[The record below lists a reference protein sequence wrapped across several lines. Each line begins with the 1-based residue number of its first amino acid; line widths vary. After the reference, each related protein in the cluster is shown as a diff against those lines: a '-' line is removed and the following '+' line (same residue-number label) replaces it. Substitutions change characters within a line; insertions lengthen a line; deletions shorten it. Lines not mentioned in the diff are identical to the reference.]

1 MDVAS
6 CREFEQAA
14 GRAQHRPDDDSAWA
28 RQTVTMLTNEQ
39 IESWTRDGFL
49 VLERLVSDEAC
60 DALLRRA
67 DELVEAFEPETH
79 SSVFSTDEQTRTS
92 DEVFLASGGRVDCFF
107 EDEAF
112 DAEGNLI
119 VDKRAALNKIGHAQ
133 HDLDPV
139 FDAFS
144 RAEPLPALVA
154 DLGLGDPKLLQSML
168 IFKHPRI
175 GGEVTSHQDATFLW
189 TEPNTVVG
197 LWFALADATLENGC
211 LWAQPGGHRSPVRS
225 RFRRADVADP
235 GAGTVFDELDTT
247 PLPALDDASMVPL
260 EVPKG
265 SCVVLHGAL
274 PHGSL
279 PNRSDIPRPAYS
291 VHLIDGDADYPAD
304 NWLQRPELPLR
315 GF

>member
-1 MDVAS
+1 
-6 CREFEQAA
+6 
-14 GRAQHRPDDDSAWA
+14 
-28 RQTVTMLTNEQ
+28 MLTADQ
-39 IESWTRDGFL
+39 IDSFRRDGFL
-49 VLERLVSDEAC
+49 VLERLVSDAAC
-60 DALLRRA
+60 DELLARA
-67 DELVEAFEPETH
+67 NELVDAFEPDAH
-79 SSVFSTDEQTRTS
+79 RSVFTTDEQTRTS
-92 DEVFLASGGRVDCFF
+92 DEVFLASGDRVDCFF

-112 DAEGNLI
+112 DPEGHLI

-139 FDAFS
+139 FSAFS
-144 RAEPLPALVA
+144 RAEPLPQLVA
-154 DLGLGDPKLLQSML
+154 DLGMDDPKLLQSML

-189 TEPNTVVG
+189 TEPNTVIG

-211 LWAQPGGHRSPVRS
+211 LWAQPGGHEGPVRE
-225 RFRRADVADP
+225 RFRRADVTDP
-235 GAGTVFDELDTT
+235 SAGTVFDQLDDT
-247 PLPALDDASMVPL
+247 PLPELGDGSMVPL

-291 VHLIDGDADYPAD
+291 VHLIDGTAAYPED
-304 NWLQRPELPLR
+304 NWLQRPEMPLR

>member
-1 MDVAS
+1 
-6 CREFEQAA
+6 
-14 GRAQHRPDDDSAWA
+14 
-28 RQTVTMLTNEQ
+28 MLSTEQ
-39 IESWTRDGFL
+39 IESFERDGFL
-49 VLERLVSDEAC
+49 VLERLVPDAAC
-60 DALLRRA
+60 DELLARA
-67 DELVEAFEPETH
+67 DELVDAFEPDAH
-79 SSVFSTDEQTRTS
+79 RSVFTTDEQTRTS
-92 DEVFLASGGRVDCFF
+92 DEVFLASGDRVDCFF

-112 DAEGNLI
+112 DDDGRLV

-139 FDAFS
+139 FSAFS
-144 RAEPLPALVA
+144 RAEPLPELVA
-154 DLGLGDPKLLQSML
+154 DLGVEDPKLLQSML

-189 TEPNTVVG
+189 TEPNTVIG

-211 LWAQPGGHRSPVRS
+211 LWAQPGGHTGPVRE

-235 GAGTVFDELDTT
+235 SAGTVFDQLDDT
-247 PLPALDDASMVPL
+247 PLPELDDASMVPL

-291 VHLIDGDADYPAD
+291 VHLIDGTATYPAD
-304 NWLQRPELPLR
+304 NWLQRPEMPLR